1 MMKFIDLETRVM
13 FIMIFL
19 SGMRVNRASGARVMN
34 QSYPLAGM
42 MQIETTGALLG
53 CLNAVSVPFSL
64 SPLLDLLGIMSIVL
78 LFKPYPKNPAHVKP
92 RIPYSYLPRNIYFAG
107 YHIL

>member
-1 MMKFIDLETRVM
+1 
-13 FIMIFL
+13 
-19 SGMRVNRASGARVMN
+19 MN

-64 SPLLDLLGIMSIVL
+64 SPSFPAMDQFGSSRDNVDRPP
-78 LFKPYPKNPAHVKP
+78 FQPYPKNPAHVKP
-92 RIPYSYLPRNIYFAG
+92 RIPYSYLPRSIYFAG